1 MRDEKDPGTFEMQL
15 PRKKGRP
22 SKYGVAMTPAERAR
36 HYRRNRR
43 LEFKPVSEMRDASLI
58 DEVRRVIG
66 LVADGYDQD
75 ILDMYIEEIVK
86 RHHSSHLDL
95 YSKRKS

>member
-1 MRDEKDPGTFEMQL
+1 MRDEKDPGTLEMQL
-15 PRKKGRP
+15 PRKQGRP
-22 SKYGVAMTPAERAR
+22 PKYGEAMSAAQRAR
-36 HYRRNRR
+36 EYRRNRK

-75 ILDMYIEEIVK
+75 ILDMYIEELVK
-86 RHHSSHLDL
+86 RHHSSRADL
-95 YSKRKS
+95 YAQRKP